1 MVSNKKPNSSAAIP
15 IRSFF
20 SLGRL
25 LRRSLSSGRHYYNR
39 RRSSSAATSSGAAA
53 TPWAPAA
60 TAQQELMMMK
70 LAGGGSRRRKVVLV
84 VDVEGFLL
92 RSPLSS
98 FPYFMLVAVEAG
110 GFLRGLL
117 LLLLYPVLCLLA
129 LLGLH
134 QLRLKA
140 MVMVSLFGLR
150 EKEVVRISKA
160 VLPKFFLEDL
170 TMEGLEAV
178 VVAMNN
184 KQQQL
189 AVVDK
194 DDDGEEEEEEE
205 EVEAAV
211 VVAVTMG
218 FPRVMVEG
226 FLKEYLGVQAVVGRE
241 VAVAAGR
248 YVGWFLQ
255 QAAEEQLLER
265 VLAAAI
271 GRGAASS
278 SFPVVVDKEIIRQLA
293 AMEDQRSSAGGKGGD
308 NDDDGGAT
316 TVAAVGLVGASTG
329 VHHVVSR
336 SCKEITCYV
345 VSEADKKAW
354 QPLARDKYPTRL
366 VFHDGRLAFRPTFFA
381 AVAMYTYLPWGFFLA
396 VFRSLAFGILPYRVS
411 IPLAAVT
418 GMRSRLIAG
427 PPPPPSS
434 SLAGDRHQP
443 GRLYVC
449 NHRTLLDPITVAAG
463 LNKPVTAVTY
473 SVSPVSELIAPIPTA
488 RLTRDRDEDRRRMEA
503 LLARGDLVVCP
514 EGTTCREP
522 YLLRFSPLFAELTD
536 EVTPVALDTSV
547 DMFYGTSTMPGAK
560 WMDPFYFMMNSRP
573 EYRVEFLEPVS
584 VAAAAT
590 TTTGSSIQAANRVQ
604 RVLGEALGF
613 QLTNLTRKHKYMML
627 AGNQGDVV

>member
-1 MVSNKKPNSSAAIP
+1 MVNNKKPAASSPAALP
-15 IRSFF
+15 RSFF

-25 LRRSLSSGRHYYNR
+25 LRRSLSSGRHYYNNR
-39 RRSSSAATSSGAAA
+39 RRSSTAAATSGAAAAA
-53 TPWAPAA
+53 TPWAPPAA
-60 TAQQELMMMK
+60 TALQDYKQQLMMMK
-70 LAGGGSRRRKVVLV
+70 GARGSRRRRKVVVV
-84 VDVEGFLL
+84 VDVEGCLL
-92 RSPLSS
+92 RSSPLSS

-110 GFLRGLL
+110 SFLRGLL
-117 LLLLYPVLCLLA
+117 LLLLYPVLWLLA
-129 LLGLH
+129 LLGLD

-150 EKEVVRISKA
+150 EKEVARISKA
-160 VLPKFFLEDL
+160 VLPKFFLEDV
-170 TMEGLEAV
+170 TMEGLEAAAAASSL
-178 VVAMNN
+178 VVA
-184 KQQQL
+184 
-189 AVVDK
+189 VE
-194 DDDGEEEEEEE
+194 DD
-205 EVEAAV
+205 EATMAAA
-211 VVAVTMG
+211 VVAVTME

-241 VAVAAGR
+241 VAVAAAGR
-248 YVGWFLQ
+248 YVGFLLPP
-255 QAAEEQLLER
+255 AAEEQ
-265 VLAAAI
+265 
-271 GRGAASS
+271 
-278 SFPVVVDKEIIRQLA
+278 QLQA
-293 AMEDQRSSAGGKGGD
+293 AMEMETLEKETRQLLTMEEDRRSGGKG
-308 NDDDGGAT
+308 DDDDASAT
-316 TVAAVGLVGASTG
+316 TVAVVGLVGAATR

-336 SCKEITCYV
+336 CCKEIITCCYV
-345 VSEADKKAW
+345 VSEAEKKAW
-354 QPLARDKYPTRL
+354 QPLPRDKYPTRL

-396 VFRSLAFGILPYRVS
+396 VFRSLAFGMLPYRVS
-411 IPLAAVT
+411 VPLAALT

-427 PPPPPSS
+427 PPPDD
-434 SLAGDRHQP
+434 AATEERRRRRHC
-443 GRLYVC
+443 LYVC

-473 SVSPVSELIAPIPTA
+473 SVSPVSELIAPIRTA
-488 RLTRDRDEDRRRMEA
+488 RLTRDRSEDRRRMEA

-573 EYRVEFLEPVS
+573 EYRVEFLDPVS
-584 VAAAAT
+584 VAVAGNG
-590 TTTGSSIQAANRVQ
+590 GSSIQAANRVQ

-627 AGNQGDVV
+627 AGNKGDVV